1 MVEDRLSKSIYIFEM
16 SVPTDSNI
24 NGRWQE
30 KFQKY
35 QKLAADMRKQ
45 FRGYRIKVVLMIIG
59 ALGTVDTLWE
69 DLRGI
74 PKLSK
79 DVVEVMRVMQRTVVC
94 SAVRILRRHLSVEGL
109 GPGQ

>member
-1 MVEDRLSKSIYIFEM
+1 M

-35 QKLAADMRKQ
+35 QKLAADMRTQ
-45 FRGYRIKVVLMIIG
+45 FRGYRIKVVPMIIG
-59 ALGTVDTLWE
+59 ALGRVDTLLE

-74 PKLSK
+74 PKLSRGAE
-79 DVVEVMRVMQRTVVC
+79 EVMRVMQRTVLC
-94 SAVRILRRHLSVEGL
+94 LAVRILRRHLSIEGL
-109 GPGQ
+109 GLGQ